1 VLRYAASLVRA
12 TRPDDAH
19 APELIKRYVRWGAG
33 PRAGQSLILGAKAHA
48 LLGGRL
54 VVSPNDIK
62 RVVLPVLRHRV
73 LLNFAAEAESVSVER
88 IIEDLVA
95 RIEPPRSE
103 IRV

>member
-1 VLRYAASLVRA
+1 
-12 TRPDDAH
+12 
-19 APELIKRYVRWGAG
+19 
-33 PRAGQSLILGAKAHA
+33 
-48 LLGGRL
+48 
-54 VVSPNDIK
+54 
-62 RVVLPVLRHRV
+62 V